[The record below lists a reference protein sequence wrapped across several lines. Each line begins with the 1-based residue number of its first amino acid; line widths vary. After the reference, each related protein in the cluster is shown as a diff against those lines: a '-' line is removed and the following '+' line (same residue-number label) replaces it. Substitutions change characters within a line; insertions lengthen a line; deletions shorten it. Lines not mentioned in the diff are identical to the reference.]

1 MRDLFKQLD
10 ELRGKN
16 PCGIYLL
23 KINGKQY
30 VGSSVNIKKRL
41 RRHRT
46 LLRNNK
52 HDNKYLQN
60 VYNKYKSC
68 EYRILEEC
76 DFFIE
81 ILELRNKEKQWVEK
95 LNAELNL
102 DDPIQGIG
110 GFHEKTVYQFDF
122 EGNFIKEW
130 KSTMIAA
137 RTLGVSY
144 NAIHAC
150 ANPFV
155 EVSKSAHGFQW
166 SYKRIS
172 PGKYIS
178 NTGSNL
184 ETRPVYL
191 YNIKGEL
198 SMSFT
203 SLSDCARYVAIDIDY
218 QGDWK
223 IIRSNIAYVLQ
234 KPKTRK
240 VRKKYLASYVK
251 ANTHNLSL
259 STGS

>member
-1 MRDLFKQLD
+1 MKDLFKQLD

-60 VYNKYKSC
+60 MYNKYKAC
-68 EYRILEEC
+68 EYSILEEC
-76 DFFIE
+76 DSLIE
-81 ILELRNKEKQWVEK
+81 FLELRIKERQWVNK

-102 DDPIQGIG
+102 DDPVQGIG
-110 GFHEKTVYQFDF
+110 GFHEKTVYQFDL
-122 EGNFIKEW
+122 EGKLITEW
-130 KSTMIAA
+130 KSAMIAA
-137 RTLGVSY
+137 RTLDVSH

-150 ANPFV
+150 ANPSV
-155 EVSKSAHGFQW
+155 SESKSAHGFQW
-166 SYKRIS
+166 SYERDS
-172 PGKYIS
+172 PGKYVC

-191 YNIKGEL
+191 YTLDGNFF
-198 SMSFT
+198 MSFD
-203 SLSDCARYVAIDIDY
+203 SLSDCARYVATDINY

-223 IIRSNIAYVLQ
+223 IIRSNLAYVLQ
-234 KPKTRK
+234 KPQTRK
-240 VRKKYLASYVK
+240 VRRRYLASYTK
-251 ANTHNLSL
+251 ADTHNLSL

>member
-1 MRDLFKQLD
+1 MNNLFTPFEK
-10 ELRGKN
+10 LRGKN

-60 VYNKYKSC
+60 AYNKHKHC
-68 EYRILEEC
+68 EYKILEEC
-76 DFFIE
+76 DSLIE
-81 ILELRNKEKQWVEK
+81 FLELRTKEKQWVEK

-102 DDPIQGIG
+102 DDPVQGIG
-110 GFHEKTVYQFDF
+110 GFHEKTVYQFDL
-122 EGNFIKEW
+122 EGNLIKEW
-130 KSTMIAA
+130 KSAMIAS
-137 RTLGVSY
+137 RTLSVSY

-150 ANPFV
+150 ANPSV
-155 EVSKSAHGFQW
+155 EESKSAHGFQW
-166 SYKRIS
+166 SYEKYS
-172 PGKYIS
+172 PGKYVC

-191 YNIKGEL
+191 YEL
-198 SMSFT
+198 NGKFHMSFN
-203 SLSDCARYVAIDIDY
+203 SLSDCARYVATDIDY

-223 IIRSNIAYVLQ
+223 IIRSNLAYVLQ
-234 KPKTRK
+234 KPQTRK
-240 VRKKYLASYVK
+240 VRRKYLASYVK
-251 ANTHNLSL
+251 ADTHNLSL

>member
-1 MRDLFKQLD
+1 MKDLFKQLV

-60 VYNKYKSC
+60 MYNKYTSC
-68 EYRILEEC
+68 EYKILEEC
-76 DFFIE
+76 DSLIQF
-81 ILELRNKEKQWVEK
+81 LELRNKEKQWVEK
-95 LNAELNL
+95 LNAELNI
-102 DDPIQGIG
+102 DDPVQGIG
-110 GFHEKTVYQFDF
+110 GFHEKTVYQFDL
-122 EGNFIKEW
+122 EGNLIKEW
-130 KSTMIAA
+130 ESAMIAA
-137 RTLGVSY
+137 RILNVSY

-150 ANPFV
+150 ANPSV

-166 SYKRIS
+166 SYEKNS
-172 PGKYIS
+172 PGKYVS

-184 ETRPVYL
+184 ETRSVHL
-191 YNIKGEL
+191 YNLNKEFY
-198 SMSFT
+198 MSFK
-203 SLSDCARYVAIDIDY
+203 SLSNCARYIAKDIDY

-223 IIRSNIAYVLQ
+223 IIRSNLAYVLQ
-234 KPKTRK
+234 KPQTRK

-251 ANTHNLSL
+251 ANNHNLSL